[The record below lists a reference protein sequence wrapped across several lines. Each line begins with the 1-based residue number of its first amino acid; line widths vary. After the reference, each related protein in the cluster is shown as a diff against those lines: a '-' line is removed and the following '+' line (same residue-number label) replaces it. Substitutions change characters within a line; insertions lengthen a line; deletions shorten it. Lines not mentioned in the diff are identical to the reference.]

1 MGAALSSMLAAP
13 ESLLTFAVVAAVAW
27 VVVKILLQ
35 PKFPRGE
42 GSAGNRVQCYDPAT
56 LQYLGF
62 SPALKASDGTAGAAA
77 VGAQQLRAEEA
88 VPEGADAIRG
98 GKPGPHMQSRARC
111 RWMLLSL
118 LLNRSSL
125 TAFLSS
131 LTAFLSSLTAFLSSL
146 TAFLSSLTAFLS
158 SLTAFLSSLTAFLSS
173 LTAFLS
179 SLTAFLSSLTAFLS
193 SLTAFLSS
201 LTAFLSSLTAFLS
214 SLTAFLSSLTAF
226 LSSLTAFL
234 SSLTAFLSSLT
245 AFLSSPTAWSL
256 IAAHLILSRVSAR
269 ESGKVLVVLL
279 PKSGKVLVDA
289 GFGEILT
296 TCEKI
301 AWLLNEGERWL
312 KPEYRSVGRTMLHKV
327 ARVEFE
333 PAGVIGAIVPW
344 NYPFHNVLNPV
355 LSAVFA
361 GNAAVIKVMPWNYPF
376 LNVLN
381 PVLSAVFAGNAAVIK
396 YPFHNVPN
404 PVLSAVFAGNAAVIK
419 PRKRA
424 LKAVGGPPELVHVIT
439 GFGPTGSA
447 LVQSSVDRLIFVGS
461 TAVGR
466 KVLQPSA
473 SLLSSVSASLLSSVS
488 ASLLSSVSASLLS
501 SVSASLLSSV
511 SASLLSSVSAS
522 LLSSVSASLLSSV
535 SASLLSSVSASLLSS
550 VSASLLSSVS
560 ASLLSSVS
568 ASLLSSVSTSPQV
581 LEASAVNLTPTVLEL
596 GGKDAFI
603 VCDDADLKQVVPI
616 ALRAVFQCSGQ
627 NCIGAERFFVQAGI
641 YDQFVGEVVSVAQQ
655 MRLGYPLADE
665 LEGDEQDGMNG
676 GREKATAPASQ
687 QEGVGDGELGKV
699 ARGGQFYPPTVLV
712 NVRPTMR
719 ILHEEVFGPIMC
731 IVKFENDLEV
741 VAAANDCPFGLGCS
755 VFSGDRRRAAAIGAA
770 VQCGMVAINDFGCTY
785 MCQSLPFGG
794 VKESGFGRFAG
805 VEGLRGCCNE
815 KAIVED
821 RFYSLIKTNIP
832 PPLQILLSSRP
843 TFLYLSSAIP
853 ASAGAHV
860 LCPHPAGAALILIS
874 PLPCPSPCSNLPPP
888 PAPAQYPLAPNAVP
902 FQQAL
907 VRMFFAHTL
916 LAQLSGLFHLLLEL
930 MRSPKRTN
938 TPQRPSSAAHVA
950 GAGATTSAARHNSG
964 VGASGGE
971 RPHNE

>member
-27 VVVKILLQ
+27 VV
-35 PKFPRGE
+35 FPRGE

-62 SPALKASDGTAGAAA
+62 SPALKASDVRDRVQCYDPATLQYLGFSPALKASDVRDRVQCYDPATLQYLGFSPALKASDVRDRVQCYDPATLQYLGFSPALKASDVRDRVQCYDPA
-77 VGAQQLRAEEA
+77 TLQYLGFSPALKASDVRDRVQCYDPATLQYLGFSPALKASDVRDRVQCYDPATLQYLGFSPALKASDVRDRVQCYDPATLQYLGFSPALKASDVNEHVARARQAQQQWAHSSFEQRRQFLRVLMRYVVENQ
-88 VPEGADAIRG
+88 D
-98 GKPGPHMQSRARC
+98 
-111 RWMLLSL
+111 
-118 LLNRSSL
+118 
-125 TAFLSS
+125 
-131 LTAFLSSLTAFLSSL
+131 
-146 TAFLSSLTAFLS
+146 
-158 SLTAFLSSLTAFLSS
+158 
-173 LTAFLS
+173 
-179 SLTAFLSSLTAFLS
+179 
-193 SLTAFLSS
+193 
-201 LTAFLSSLTAFLS
+201 
-214 SLTAFLSSLTAF
+214 
-226 LSSLTAFL
+226 
-234 SSLTAFLSSLT
+234 
-245 AFLSSPTAWSL
+245 L
-256 IAAHLILSRVSAR
+256 ICRVSAR
-269 ESGKVLVVLL
+269 E
-279 PKSGKVLVDA
+279 SGKVLVDA

-312 KPEYRSVGRTMLHKV
+312 KPEYRSVGRTMMHKV
-327 ARVEFE
+327 ARVKFD

-361 GNAAVIKVMPWNYPF
+361 GNAAVIKVSEHASWGAHYY
-376 LNVLN
+376 LDIIR
-381 PVLSAVFAGNAAVIK
+381 SALKAVGG
-396 YPFHNVPN
+396 PPELVH
-404 PVLSAVFAGNAAVIK
+404 VITG
-419 PRKRA
+419 KRA

-439 GFGPTGSA
+439 GA
-447 LVQSSVDRLIFVGS
+447 RQ
-461 TAVGR
+461 
-466 KVLQPSA
+466 
-473 SLLSSVSASLLSSVS
+473 
-488 ASLLSSVSASLLS
+488 
-501 SVSASLLSSV
+501 
-511 SASLLSSVSAS
+511 
-522 LLSSVSASLLSSV
+522 
-535 SASLLSSVSASLLSS
+535 
-550 VSASLLSSVS
+550 
-560 ASLLSSVS
+560 
-568 ASLLSSVSTSPQV
+568 TS
-581 LEASAVNLTPTVLEL
+581 TVLEL

-603 VCDDADLKQVVPI
+603 VCDDADLKQVVPIALRAVFQCSSGQNCGGAERFNVREPVGQSGSLWGRAVPCGAERFPVVPI

-731 IVKFENDLEV
+731 IVKFENDQEV

-832 PPLQILLSSRP
+832 PPLQ
-843 TFLYLSSAIP
+843 
-853 ASAGAHV
+853 
-860 LCPHPAGAALILIS
+860 
-874 PLPCPSPCSNLPPP
+874 
-888 PAPAQYPLAPNAVP
+888 YPLAPNAVP

-938 TPQRPSSAAHVA
+938 TQQRPSSAAHVA
-950 GAGATTSAARHNSG
+950 GAGATTSAARRNSG

>member
-13 ESLLTFAVVAAVAW
+13 ESFLTFAVVAAVAW
-27 VVVKILLQ
+27 VV
-35 PKFPRGE
+35 FPRGE

-62 SPALKASDGTAGAAA
+62 SPALKASDVKEHVERARQ
-77 VGAQQLRAEEA
+77 AQQQWQHRSFEQRRQFLRVLMRYVVENQ
-88 VPEGADAIRG
+88 D
-98 GKPGPHMQSRARC
+98 
-111 RWMLLSL
+111 
-118 LLNRSSL
+118 
-125 TAFLSS
+125 
-131 LTAFLSSLTAFLSSL
+131 
-146 TAFLSSLTAFLS
+146 
-158 SLTAFLSSLTAFLSS
+158 
-173 LTAFLS
+173 
-179 SLTAFLSSLTAFLS
+179 
-193 SLTAFLSS
+193 
-201 LTAFLSSLTAFLS
+201 
-214 SLTAFLSSLTAF
+214 
-226 LSSLTAFL
+226 
-234 SSLTAFLSSLT
+234 
-245 AFLSSPTAWSL
+245 L
-256 IAAHLILSRVSAR
+256 ICRVSAR
-269 ESGKVLVVLL
+269 E
-279 PKSGKVLVDA
+279 SGKVLVDA

-301 AWLLNEGERWL
+301 AWLLKEGERWL

-361 GNAAVIKVMPWNYPF
+361 GNAAVIKVSEHASWGAHYY
-376 LNVLN
+376 LD
-381 PVLSAVFAGNAAVIK
+381 I
-396 YPFHNVPN
+396 
-404 PVLSAVFAGNAAVIK
+404 I
-419 PRKRA
+419 RTA

-447 LVQSSVDRLIFVGS
+447 LVQSGVDRLIFVGS

-466 KVLQPSA
+466 K
-473 SLLSSVSASLLSSVS
+473 
-488 ASLLSSVSASLLS
+488 
-501 SVSASLLSSV
+501 
-511 SASLLSSVSAS
+511 
-522 LLSSVSASLLSSV
+522 
-535 SASLLSSVSASLLSS
+535 
-550 VSASLLSSVS
+550 
-560 ASLLSSVS
+560 
-568 ASLLSSVSTSPQV
+568 V

-655 MRLGYPLADE
+655 MRLGYPLPDE
-665 LEGDEQDGMNG
+665 LEGRDEMNG
-676 GREKATAPASQ
+676 EGNATISDSQ
-687 QEGVGDGELGKV
+687 QEGVGGGEVGKV
-699 ARGGQFYPPTVLV
+699 TRGGKEAGAVQEKGERGENSGGGGGGERAQGGQRQGGMGGESMSTSAEGVADMGAICMPHHVQQLQRLVDEAVGQGARVVVGGKIPLGSCEDLSFSPRGSQFYPPTVLV
-712 NVRPTMR
+712 NVQPTMR

-731 IVKFENDLEV
+731 IVKFENDQEV
-741 VAAANDCPFGLGCS
+741 VAAVNDCPFGLGCS

-832 PPLQILLSSRP
+832 PPLQ
-843 TFLYLSSAIP
+843 
-853 ASAGAHV
+853 
-860 LCPHPAGAALILIS
+860 
-874 PLPCPSPCSNLPPP
+874 
-888 PAPAQYPLAPNAVP
+888 YPLAPNAVP

-938 TPQRPSSAAHVA
+938 TQQRPSSAAHVA
-950 GAGATTSAARHNSG
+950 GAGAATSAARRNSG

-971 RPHNE
+971 RPHIE